1 MEFQIHRFLEILSV
15 ERGFSGNTIAAYQ
28 NDLSQFSGYL
38 SSTTETVP
46 AGAISSW
53 EGLTDDHVHDYVRW
67 MDERGTYAPS
77 SIARK
82 IAAIKSFCAFL
93 ANEGVVDHDPAAKL
107 SAPKV
112 ERFAPRAMSQFEIE
126 RLLEAPSLRVDA
138 NRPEAIRDSAM
149 LTVMYSTGMRVSE
162 LIALDLDDVD
172 PTLALV
178 QCAGRGGRER
188 RIPLSSEACNALTE
202 YIESARR
209 ALNPFGESALFLNH
223 RGRRLTRQGFWLILK
238 NYANSTGISDITPH
252 TLRHSF
258 AAHALKEG
266 AELREVQRRLGH
278 VSISTTQVYRQ
289 IIEEDDTEAE
299 IELSEAHLVGHRRH

>member
-1 MEFQIHRFLEILSV
+1 MEYQVQRFLEVLSV

-28 NDLSQFSGYL
+28 NDLTQFSAYL
-38 SSTTETVP
+38 SSSPEVIP
-46 AGAISSW
+46 AGTISSW
-53 EGLTDDHVHDYVRW
+53 EGLSPDHVHDYVRW

-82 IAAIKSFCAFL
+82 IAAIKSFCVFL
-93 ANEGVVDHDPAAKL
+93 ANEGTVDHDPAAKL

-112 ERFAPRAMSQFEIE
+112 ERFAPRAMTLIEIE

-138 NRPEAIRDSAM
+138 SRPEAIRDAAM

-162 LIALDLDDVD
+162 LIALDIDDVD
-172 PTLALV
+172 TALALV
-178 QCAGRGGRER
+178 QCSGRGGRER
-188 RIPLSSEACNALTE
+188 RIPLSGDACEALKE
-202 YIESARR
+202 YIDNARR
-209 ALNPFGESALFLNH
+209 ALNPYGESALFLNH

-238 NYANSTGISDITPH
+238 NYANSTGIADITPH

-258 AAHALKEG
+258 AAHALKDG

-289 IIEEDDTEAE
+289 IVEDGSVESSEAE
-299 IELSEAHLVGHRRH
+299 LVAHRQR

>member
-1 MEFQIHRFLEILSV
+1 MEYQVQRFLEVLSV

-28 NDLSQFSGYL
+28 NDLSQFSAYL
-38 SSTTETVP
+38 NSSPDTIP
-46 AGAISSW
+46 AGTIATW
-53 EGLTDDHVHDYVRW
+53 EGLTSDHVHDYVRW
-67 MDERGTYAPS
+67 MEERGSYAPS

-82 IAAIKSFCAFL
+82 IAAIKSFCVFL
-93 ANEGVVDHDPAAKL
+93 ANEGTVDRDPAAKL

-112 ERFAPRAMSQFEIE
+112 ERFAPRAMTLIEIE

-138 NRPEAIRDSAM
+138 SRPEAIRDAAM

-162 LIALDLDDVD
+162 LIALDIDDVD
-172 PTLALV
+172 ATLALV
-178 QCAGRGGRER
+178 QCSGRGGRER
-188 RIPLSSEACNALTE
+188 RIPLSGDACDALTE
-202 YIESARR
+202 YIDNARR
-209 ALNPFGESALFLNH
+209 ALNPYGESALFLNH

-238 NYANSTGISDITPH
+238 NYASSTGIADITPH

-258 AAHALKEG
+258 AAHALKDG

-289 IIEEDDTEAE
+289 IVDE
-299 IELSEAHLVGHRRH
+299 SEAAETELIAQKR

>member
-1 MEFQIHRFLEILSV
+1 MEFQIQRFLEILSV

-28 NDLSQFSGYL
+28 NDLSQFSAYL

-46 AGAISSW
+46 AGPIASW
-53 EGLTDDHVHDYVRW
+53 EGLTPEHVHDYVRW

-82 IAAIKSFCAFL
+82 IAAIKSFCVFL
-93 ANEGVVDHDPAAKL
+93 ANEGIVDRDPAVKL
-107 SAPKV
+107 SAPRV
-112 ERFAPRAMSQFEIE
+112 ERFAPRAMTLLEVE

-138 NRPEAIRDSAM
+138 NRPEAVRDSAM

-162 LIALDLDDVD
+162 LIALDIDDVD
-172 PTLALV
+172 TALALV
-178 QCAGRGGRER
+178 QCSGRGGRER
-188 RIPLSSEACNALTE
+188 RIPLSSEACNALGD
-202 YIESARR
+202 YVESARR

-238 NYANSTGISDITPH
+238 NYANSTGITDITPH

-258 AAHALKEG
+258 AAHALKDG

-289 IIEEDDTEAE
+289 IIDEEEIAVELPEAD
-299 IELSEAHLVGHRRH
+299 LVSHRRH